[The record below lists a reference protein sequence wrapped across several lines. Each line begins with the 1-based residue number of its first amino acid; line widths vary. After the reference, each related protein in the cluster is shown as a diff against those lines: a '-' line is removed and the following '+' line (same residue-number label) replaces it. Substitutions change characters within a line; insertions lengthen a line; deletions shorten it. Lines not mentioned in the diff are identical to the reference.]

1 MRWRYRTTVLSL
13 CVLGFFVTYFARM
26 AISPVVPLIAADFA
40 VSNTAIGV
48 ALSGMWLAYGL
59 SQFPSGVLGDRF
71 GEKSVILWAIGGSAV
86 ASLVLAASPA
96 FALFVVSAVGLG
108 AVAGLHYPVG
118 TTLLS
123 RTYDDLGRAIGIHTM
138 GGPLAGLVAPVAA
151 AWVAVRYGWRPAV
164 GLTVLVAVP
173 VFALFALRVRP
184 TPPQRPEEPM
194 RNRFDPSPLV
204 ALLSRPAIAFSLS
217 IAMLG
222 TFVVQG
228 MLSFLPTFLIE
239 HHGYSTPV
247 AGAAF
252 SAFFVVRATGQF
264 LLGELSDYRGRDIA
278 IGVSLFA
285 GCAGTVVLVL
295 APADVAITAG
305 VALVGLGASF
315 FAALDPRFLD
325 HLSPEE
331 RGTGFGL
338 VRTAYTVVGSAG
350 SLGVGLLADLFGWRV
365 AFLVLGGLFAITIGT
380 LVLNW
385 ALSLGY

>member
-1 MRWRYRTTVLSL
+1 MRWHYRTTVLLL
-13 CVLGFFVTYFARM
+13 CLLGFFVTYFARM

-40 VSNTAIGV
+40 VSNTALGF

-71 GEKSVILWAIGGSAV
+71 GEKPVILWAVGGSAV
-86 ASLVLAASPA
+86 ASLVLAASPV

-123 RTYDDLGRAIGIHTM
+123 RTYDELGRAIGIHTV

-164 GLTVLVAVP
+164 ALTVLVAGP

-184 TPPQRPEEPM
+184 TPPQRPDEPM
-194 RNRFDPSPLV
+194 RDRFDPSPLV
-204 ALLSRPAIAFSLS
+204 ALLSRPPIAFTLS

-222 TFVVQG
+222 TFVAQG
-228 MLSFLPTFLIE
+228 LLSFLPTFLIE
-239 HHGYSTPV
+239 RHGYSTTA
-247 AGAAF
+247 AGMAF
-252 SAFFVVRATGQF
+252 SGFFLVRGFGLF
-264 LLGELSDYRGRDIA
+264 LLGELSDLRGRDVA
-278 IGVSLFA
+278 MGLSLFA
-285 GCAGTVVLVL
+285 GGVGIAVLVL
-295 APADVAITAG
+295 TPGIVAITAG
-305 VALVGLGASF
+305 VLLVGFGVSF

-325 HLSPEE
+325 NLSTEE

-338 VRTAYTVVGSAG
+338 VRTAYTVVGSTG
-350 SLGVGLLADLFGWRV
+350 SLGVGLLADLFGWSV
-365 AFLVLGGLFAITIGT
+365 AFLVLGGLLAATFCILA
-380 LVLNW
+380 LNW

>member
-26 AISPVVPLIAADFA
+26 AISPVVPLIAADFD

-86 ASLVLAASPA
+86 ASLVLAVSPA
-96 FALFVVSAVGLG
+96 FVLFVASAVGLG

-123 RTYDDLGRAIGIHTM
+123 RTYDELGRAIGIHTI
-138 GGPLAGLVAPVAA
+138 GGPLAGLVAPVVA

-164 GLTVLVAVP
+164 GLTVFVAGP

-184 TPPQRPEEPM
+184 TPPQRPDEPM

-204 ALLSRPAIAFSLS
+204 ALLSRPAIAFTLS

-222 TFVVQG
+222 TFIAQG

-239 HHGYSTPV
+239 YHGYSTTV
-247 AGAAF
+247 AGTAF
-252 SAFFVVRATGQF
+252 SAFFLVRATGLF
-264 LLGELSDYRGRDIA
+264 VLGELSDRRGRDIA
-278 IGVSLFA
+278 IGISLVA
-285 GCAGTVVLVL
+285 GAAGTVVLAL
-295 APADVAITAG
+295 APGVVAITAG
-305 VALVGLGASF
+305 VVLVGFGVSF
-315 FAALDPRFLD
+315 FAALDPRFLE
-325 HLSPEE
+325 HLSREE

-338 VRTAYTVVGSAG
+338 VRMAYTVVGSAG
-350 SLGVGLLADLFGWRV
+350 SLGVGLLSDLYGWRV
-365 AFLVLGGLFAITIGT
+365 AFLVLGGLFAITVCT
-380 LVLNW
+380 LLLNW

>member
-1 MRWRYRTTVLSL
+1 VLSL
-13 CVLGFFVTYFARM
+13 CLLGFFVTYFARM

-40 VSNTAIGV
+40 VTNTAIGA

-71 GEKSVILWAIGGSAV
+71 GEKAVILWAVGGSAV

-96 FALFVVSAVGLG
+96 FVLFVGSAVGLG

-118 TTLLS
+118 TTLLA
-123 RTYDDLGRAIGIHTM
+123 RTYDELGRAVGIHTT
-138 GGPLAGLVAPVAA
+138 GGPLAGLVAPVVA

-164 GLTVLVAVP
+164 GLTVVVGAP
-173 VFALFALRVRP
+173 VFVLFALRVRP
-184 TPPQRPEEPM
+184 TPPQRPDEPV
-194 RNRFDPSPLV
+194 RSRFDPSPLF
-204 ALLSRPAIAFSLS
+204 ALLSRPAIAFTLL

-228 MLSFLPTFLIE
+228 MLSFLPTFLIA
-239 HHGYSTPV
+239 HHGYSTTV
-247 AGAAF
+247 AGTAF
-252 SAFFVVRATGQF
+252 SVFFVVRATGQL
-264 LLGELSDYRGRDIA
+264 LLGELSDFRGRDLP
-278 IGVSLFA
+278 IGLSLLA
-285 GCAGTVVLVL
+285 GVAGTAVLVL
-295 APADVAITAG
+295 APAIVAITAG
-305 VALVGLGASF
+305 VVLVGLGASF

-365 AFLVLGGLFAITIGT
+365 AFLVLGGLFALTVCI
-380 LVLNW
+380 LVLNR